1 MGEEVIDGAGGEEGL
16 EAGGEAGV
24 FDREAGHAYV
34 VRSGYPGFDLF
45 GHLMGFRPPLLG
57 EGEEFFA
64 VEGGFGEEA
73 QVGLFQAF
81 RFGEDE
87 LEGVDG
93 LFFFLVEFEW
103 VAFAEEPGLRAVDLG
118 VGRAEPQDVA
128 GAGA

>member
-1 MGEEVIDGAGGEEGL
+1 
-16 EAGGEAGV
+16 
-24 FDREAGHAYV
+24 
-34 VRSGYPGFDLF
+34 
-45 GHLMGFRPPLLG
+45 MGFWPPLLG
-57 EGEEFFA
+57 EGEEFFS

-73 QVGLFQAF
+73 QVGLFEAF
-81 RFGEDE
+81 WLGEDE
-87 LEGVDG
+87 LEGIDG